1 MPHIEVNGTRIF
13 YTDTGSGD
21 ETIVFAH
28 GLLFS
33 TEMWEAQI
41 AHFAP
46 RYRCIA
52 YDHRGQGKSAA
63 PAGGYDMDTLAED
76 AAALIRAL
84 DVAPVHFAGLSM
96 GGFVAQRLAVNHP
109 DLLKSAII
117 LDSSA
122 EAEPEENLPGYRKLN
137 FIMRWFGGRPVA
149 GKLMPIMF
157 GQTFL
162 NDPAR
167 ADERRRWQQFLS
179 RIPDRKGMSRAVSG
193 VLERPDFT
201 AELARIDLPVLIAV
215 GEEDVA
221 TVPEKSERMH
231 RAIAGSKL
239 VRMAGAGHVS
249 TIDAPAAVNAAIDEF
264 LAGLARG

>member
-1 MPHIEVNGTRIF
+1 MPHIEVNGTRIY
-13 YTDTGSGD
+13 YTDSGTGE
-21 ETIVFAH
+21 ETIVFSH

-41 AHFAP
+41 AHFSP

-52 YDHRGQGKSAA
+52 YDHRGQGQSDS
-63 PAGGYDMDTLAED
+63 PATGYDMDNLAED

-84 DVAPVHFAGLSM
+84 GVAPVHFAGLSM
-96 GGFVAQRLAVNHP
+96 GGFVAQRLAVRHP
-109 DLLKSAII
+109 ELLKSAII

-122 EAEPEENLPGYRKLN
+122 MAEPRENLPGYKQLN
-137 FIMRWFGGRPVA
+137 FIMRWFGGKPVA

-167 ADERRRWQQFLS
+167 AAERKRWQGFLG
-179 RIPDRKGMSRAVSG
+179 RIPNRKGMSRAVKG

-201 AELARIDLPVLIAV
+201 PELGKIDLPVLIAV

-221 TVPEKSERMH
+221 TVPEKSEH
-231 RAIAGSKL
+231 LHAAIAGSKL
-239 VRMAGAGHVS
+239 VKMPGAGHVS
-249 TIDAPAAVNAAIDEF
+249 TIDAAGTVNAVMDEF
-264 LAGLARG
+264 LAALD

>member
-1 MPHIEVNGTRIF
+1 MPHLEINGTRIF
-13 YTDTGSGD
+13 YTDAGAG
-21 ETIVFAH
+21 EQTIVFSH

-52 YDHRGQGKSAA
+52 YDHRGQGQSAA
-63 PAGGYDMDTLAED
+63 PADGYDMDSLTED

-96 GGFVAQRLAVNHP
+96 GGFVAQRLAVRHP

-122 EAEPEENLPGYRKLN
+122 DAEPAENLPGYRQLN
-137 FIMRWFGGRPVA
+137 FILRWFGGRPIA

-157 GQTFL
+157 GQSFL

-167 ADERRRWQQFLS
+167 AAERKRWKAFLS
-179 RIPDRKGMSRAVSG
+179 RTPDRRGMSRAIKG
-193 VLERPDFT
+193 VLERDDFLS
-201 AELARIDLPVLIAV
+201 ELGRISLPVLIAV
-215 GEEDVA
+215 GEEDMA
-221 TVPEKSERMH
+221 TVPEKSERLH
-231 RAIAGSKL
+231 AAIPGSKL
-239 VRMAGAGHVS
+239 VRMRGAGHVS
-249 TIDAPAAVNAAIDEF
+249 TIDAPDRVNAAMEAF
-264 LAGLARG
+264 LSSLS